1 MSDRYTN
8 KKGGTVSMA
17 TFVQPQTF
25 IIGYTMPDLEGLRA
39 YLHAS
44 HQMAFLDDLDQAC
57 LSGVHP
63 GEALC
68 SFYAKLCYA
77 SLVPGLNANL
87 KGTRSISA
95 NLLATL
101 DHGHG
106 SVFEHCWINFV
117 TSNCSRVFT
126 HELVRHR
133 VGTAYSQESGRYV
146 RVDNLQLVLDPIL
159 EPVRAEAQDLLE
171 MIEMRYQ
178 RMVQKMGLDKENSF
192 DIKKKVTSALRRFLP
207 NGLANE
213 MGWSA
218 NLRTIRHLIMLR
230 TSRHAEW
237 EIRMV
242 FNQVFEQMLVRF
254 PTMFH
259 DAKTR
264 MVDGALEVYGMK
276 MQPYE
281 LIEETPRAVQS

>member
-1 MSDRYTN
+1 
-8 KKGGTVSMA
+8 MA
-17 TFVQPQTF
+17 TFVQPRTF
-25 IIGYTMPDLEGLRA
+25 IIGYTMPDLRRCLSSCVTSDGV
-39 YLHAS
+39 S
-44 HQMAFLDDLDQAC
+44 DDLDQAC
-57 LSGVHP
+57 LSVHP
-63 GEALC
+63 GEALYRSC
-68 SFYAKLCYA
+68 EALLRFACA
-77 SLVPGLNANL
+77 GAQRDL

-254 PTMFH
+254 PTMF
-259 DAKTR
+259 
-264 MVDGALEVYGMK
+264 M
-276 MQPYE
+276 MQRHVWS
-281 LIEETPRAVQS
+281 TARSRFTA